1 MTAQYFVYYLPLP
14 LTIHG
19 SVRLN
24 DDGTYSIY
32 LNSRDSAEE
41 WHKTIEHELRHIEGG
56 HLYSDKPVWKL
67 ELEADG
73 ISLPAPETSEPKIYA
88 SLEDLRENF
97 I

>member
-1 MTAQYFVYYLPLP
+1 MTPEYFVYYLPLP
-14 LTIHG
+14 ATVHG

-24 DDGTYSIY
+24 DDGTYSVY
-32 LNSRDSAEE
+32 LNSLDTAEE
-41 WHKTIEHELRHIEGG
+41 WRRTIEHELRHIEAG

-73 ISLPAPETSEPKIYA
+73 VELPEPEATAPKIYS